1 MMIWLAKVP
10 MAAFSPTPVGQEVL
24 KPTSV
29 PVRLPTMFEETLK
42 DSWRR
47 ESI

>member
-24 KPTSV
+24 KLTSV

-42 DSWRR
+42 NSWMR
-47 ESI
+47 E